1 MNLTPCPDPR
11 IRSSRMTRRV
21 SALALLI
28 ALLVTLVAL
37 TSLAYATPPDPTW
50 VSGFFD
56 DDDNDNGVFFVT
68 SSLAALDPF
77 PLCYWSPFPAFG
89 PAVVLD
95 DPGPAS
101 SLNSSS
107 ADARAPPLS

>member
-1 MNLTPCPDPR
+1 MNLTPRPDPR
-11 IRSSRMTRRV
+11 IGSSEMSRRAPV
-21 SALALLI
+21 PVLLF
-28 ALLVTLVAL
+28 ALLVALVAL
-37 TSLAYATPPDPTW
+37 TPLAYATPPDPTW

-77 PLCYWSPFPAFG
+77 PLCCWSPYPVLG

-101 SLNSSS
+101 SLDSSS
-107 ADARAPPLS
+107 ADARAPPLA

>member
-1 MNLTPCPDPR
+1 MKRCVPASTFLLT
-11 IRSSRMTRRV
+11 
-21 SALALLI
+21 
-28 ALLVTLVAL
+28 LLVALVAL
-37 TSLAYATPPDPTW
+37 TPLAYATPPDPTW

-77 PLCYWSPFPAFG
+77 PLCCWSPFPVFG
-89 PAVVLD
+89 PAVAFD

-101 SLNSSS
+101 SLDSSS

>member
-1 MNLTPCPDPR
+1 MKCCVPASTFLLT
-11 IRSSRMTRRV
+11 
-21 SALALLI
+21 
-28 ALLVTLVAL
+28 LLVALVAL
-37 TSLAYATPPDPTW
+37 TPLAYATPPDPTW

-77 PLCYWSPFPAFG
+77 PLCCWSPFPVFG
-89 PAVVLD
+89 PAVAFD

-101 SLNSSS
+101 SLDSSS

>member
-1 MNLTPCPDPR
+1 LTP
-11 IRSSRMTRRV
+11 
-21 SALALLI
+21 
-28 ALLVTLVAL
+28 
-37 TSLAYATPPDPTW
+37 LAYATPPDPTW

-95 DPGPAS
+95 DQGPAS
-101 SLNSSS
+101 SLDSSS